1 MEACEVASHVSRRF
15 PTIHLKNH
23 YSRTSKPSD
32 KNVEEE
38 AKKLHVLPFHD
49 VTLWK
54 SNFTIR
60 VVHVKGEE
68 LEVSLPHHLTGNQD
82 DHH

>member
-1 MEACEVASHVSRRF
+1 MMQTGIVRRGEYLF
-15 PTIHLKNH
+15 TH
-23 YSRTSKPSD
+23 YSRTSQPSN

-38 AKKLHVLPFHD
+38 AKELHVLPFHD

-54 SNFTIR
+54 SNFTVR

-68 LEVSLPHHLTGNQD
+68 LEASLPHHSTGNQD
-82 DHH
+82 DRY

>member
-1 MEACEVASHVSRRF
+1 M
-15 PTIHLKNH
+15 IDH
-23 YSRTSKPSD
+23 YSRTSQPSD

-38 AKKLHVLPFHD
+38 AKELHVLPFHY

-54 SNFTIR
+54 SNFTVR

-68 LEVSLPHHLTGNQD
+68 LEASLLHHITGNQD
-82 DHH
+82 DRY